1 MIVGLAYGFAVI
13 AESPVYS
20 SGLSE
25 LVSHNFLGTALALR
39 SLVGF
44 GIGAVAP
51 TAFGLVLD
59 LTNSAEMQRAL
70 GYLPNWGWACC
81 MLGVVALAGPW
92 AMVKLRSMPES
103 RRMAGGR
110 K

>member
-25 LVSHNFLGTALALR
+25 LVSPNFLGTALALR
-39 SLVGF
+39 SLIGF
-44 GIGAVAP
+44 GIGAAAP

-59 LTNSAEMQRAL
+59 LTNLGETQRVL
-70 GYLPNWGWACC
+70 GYLPNWGWAFS
-81 MLGVVALAGPW
+81 MLGIVALAGPW
-92 AMVKLRSMPES
+92 AMLKLRSMPES
-103 RRMAGGR
+103 RRMAGG
-110 K
+110 KK